1 MADSSAKPSFVSP
14 RVLTALIGMP
24 IVALIVQR
32 GAVLFFAVVLVL
44 ALLGVR
50 EIAAALRPLPQ
61 STADSIFE
69 SRQNTAVPI
78 CILEWPA
85 LIAVAAILA
94 AAQLLPPAKV
104 LWGGAGAIVIVPL
117 TIGVLRFGSARAVSL
132 AGVALTWGAIGYC
145 GLFAFLILLRARG
158 VDWFWLLLLGV
169 WSSDI
174 GAYYAGRAWGKTKL
188 TPLSPGKTREGLIA
202 GIVLAAIVCTAVG
215 GQTRLGAPI
224 GLALGALIGVCSPF
238 GDLVESFWKREIGV
252 KDLGT
257 LLPGHGG
264 VLDRCDSLIFTAWA
278 VYLASLW
285 LH

>member
-1 MADSSAKPSFVSP
+1 MPASSAKPSFVSP

-24 IVALIVQR
+24 IVAVIVQR
-32 GAVLFFAVVLVL
+32 GGGLFFAVVLIL
-44 ALLGVR
+44 ALLSVR
-50 EIAAALRPLPQ
+50 EIAVALRPLPQ
-61 STADSIFE
+61 TPADST
-69 SRQNTAVPI
+69 R
-78 CILEWPA
+78 ILEWPA
-85 LIAVAAILA
+85 LFAVAAIMA
-94 AAQLLPPAKV
+94 AAQLLPSAKV
-104 LWGGAGAIVIVPL
+104 LWGGVGAIVVVPL
-117 TIGVLRFGSARAVSL
+117 TIGVLRFGTSRAVSL
-132 AGVALTWGAIGYC
+132 ASVALTWGAIGYC

-158 VDWFWLLLLGV
+158 ADWFWLLLLGV

-188 TPLSPGKTREGLIA
+188 TALSPGKTREGLIA

-224 GLALGALIGVCSPF
+224 GLALGALIGFCSPF

-285 LH
+285 RG